1 MKYRTSV
8 SWTQNHHP
16 WTNNRIPIT
25 SYSPISYHLHIK
37 KNSLD
42 LHVWLRKLHDWGYL
56 ENRVTDCSVFL
67 CATKH
72 SSLPPPPGGHLF
84 NTGLRGQVLDHI
96 TLGCGILRPFRAKT
110 SRNLWSSC
118 WKLHNFLLVEKG
130 NYREFTM
137 NVKGNY
143 NEMSHCKEKVATFY
157 ESNTSTP
164 QLCFLYYHYPF
175 WSKLLRGK
183 KERACVHKNGEITL
197 KWVSCF
203 SLFTLKLI
211 LITFLYT

>member
-1 MKYRTSV
+1 M
-8 SWTQNHHP
+8 TQKSA
-16 WTNNRIPIT
+16 R
-25 SYSPISYHLHIK
+25 
-37 KNSLD
+37 
-42 LHVWLRKLHDWGYL
+42 
-56 ENRVTDCSVFL
+56 
-67 CATKH
+67 
-72 SSLPPPPGGHLF
+72 
-84 NTGLRGQVLDHI
+84 
-96 TLGCGILRPFRAKT
+96 LRPFGKPGYWLLSVSVCHQAFLPSSTTRWPPLQYRLKRT
-110 SRNLWSSC
+110 SPRPHYLMKDAAYWGRLGQKPAETYEVPAAFC

-164 QLCFLYYHYPF
+164 QLCFPYYHYPL

-183 KERACVHKNGEITL
+183 KERVCVYKNGKITL

-203 SLFTLKLI
+203 SLFTLKWI